1 MADPRQSLAH
11 AMRFHVLTLF
21 PAMFDSYL
29 GEGILARAQDRRVVS
44 VNLHNIRDYTHDRH
58 RTVDDYPYGGG
69 PGMVMKPAPLFEAVE
84 SIRASG
90 ELSSSSPV
98 ILLTPQGRRFTQSVA
113 EELSAHDELALI
125 CGRYEGVDER
135 VAQRLST
142 DSISIGDYV
151 LGGGELAA
159 MVIIEAV
166 SRLLP
171 DVMGSA
177 ESPAND
183 SFTTGLLQH
192 PVYTRPE
199 TYREWKVPKILLSGH
214 HAEIARWQRRE
225 SLRRTYLNRPDL
237 LELLPDGELSEDDIR
252 FLRDLTHGERQQK
265 IPE

>member
-1 MADPRQSLAH
+1 
-11 AMRFHVLTLF
+11 MRFHVLTLF
-21 PAMFDSYL
+21 PAMFGSYL
-29 GEGILARAQDRRVVS
+29 GEGILARAQDRDVVS
-44 VNLHNIRDYTHDRH
+44 VNLHDIRDHTHDRH

-84 SIRASG
+84 AIRASG
-90 ELSSSSPV
+90 ELVESSPV
-98 ILLTPQGRRFTQSVA
+98 ILLTPQGRTFTQAVA
-113 EELSAHDELALI
+113 EELASHDELALV

-135 VAQRLST
+135 VALHLAT

-171 DVMGSA
+171 GVVGSA

-192 PVYTRPE
+192 PIYTRPA
-199 TYREWKVPKILLSGH
+199 TFRDWDVPEILLSGH

-225 SLRRTYLNRPDL
+225 SLRRTLLNRPDL
-237 LELLPDGELSEDDIR
+237 LENLPDGELSEDDLR
-252 FLRDLTHGERQQK
+252 LLRDLYLDM
-265 IPE
+265 

>member
-1 MADPRQSLAH
+1 
-11 AMRFHVLTLF
+11 MRFHVLTLF
-21 PAMFDSYL
+21 PEMFASYL
-29 GEGILARAQDRRVVS
+29 GEGILARAQEGKLVS
-44 VNLHNIRDYTHDRH
+44 VSLHDIRDYTHDRH

-69 PGMVMKPAPLFEAVE
+69 PGMVMKPTPPFEAVE
-84 SIRASG
+84 TIRDSG
-90 ELSSSSPV
+90 ELAGSSPV
-98 ILLTPQGRRFTQSVA
+98 ILLTPQGRTFTQVVA
-113 EELSAHDELALI
+113 EELASHSEIALI

-135 VAQRLST
+135 VADHLAT

-171 DVMGSA
+171 GVVGSA

-192 PVYTRPE
+192 PIYTRPASF
-199 TYREWKVPKILLSGH
+199 RDWDVPEILLSGH

-225 SLRRTYLNRPDL
+225 SLRRTFLNRPDL
-237 LELLPDGELSEDDIR
+237 LDRLPDGALSEDDVR
-252 FLRDLTHGERQQK
+252 FLEELSGPRNS
-265 IPE
+265 

>member
-1 MADPRQSLAH
+1 
-11 AMRFHVLTLF
+11 MRFHILTLF
-21 PAMFDSYL
+21 PEMFASYL
-29 GEGILARAQDRRVVS
+29 GEGILARAQEGKLVS
-44 VNLHNIRDYTHDRH
+44 VNLHDIRDYTHDRH

-84 SIRASG
+84 TIRDSG
-90 ELSSSSPV
+90 ELAGSSPV
-98 ILLTPQGRRFTQSVA
+98 ILLTPQGRTFTQVVA
-113 EELSAHDELALI
+113 EELASHPEIALV

-135 VAQRLST
+135 VVRHLAT

-171 DVMGSA
+171 GVVGSA

-192 PVYTRPE
+192 PIYTRPASF
-199 TYREWKVPKILLSGH
+199 RDWDVPEILLSGH

-225 SLRRTYLNRPDL
+225 SLRRTFLNRPDL
-237 LELLPDGELSEDDIR
+237 LDRLPDDALSEDDIR
-252 FLRDLTHGERQQK
+252 FLEELSSPRDS
-265 IPE
+265 

>member
-1 MADPRQSLAH
+1 
-11 AMRFHVLTLF
+11 
-21 PAMFDSYL
+21 MFGSYL
-29 GEGILARAQDRRVVS
+29 GEGILARALERRVVS
-44 VNLHNIRDYTHDRH
+44 VNLHDIRDYTHDRH

-69 PGMVMKPAPLFEAVE
+69 PGMVMKPGPLFEAVE

-90 ELSSSSPV
+90 EMGDSSPV
-98 ILLTPQGRRFTQSVA
+98 ILLTPQGRTFTQSVA
-113 EELSAHDELALI
+113 EELASQDELALI

-135 VAQRLST
+135 VAQRLAT

-159 MVIIEAV
+159 MAIIESV

-171 DVMGSA
+171 GVVGSA

-192 PVYTRPE
+192 PIYTRPE
-199 TYREWKVPKILLSGH
+199 TYREWNVPEILLSGH
-214 HAEIARWQRRE
+214 HAEIARWRRRE

-237 LELLPDGELSEDDIR
+237 LDRLPEGELSEEDMR
-252 FLRDLTHGERQQK
+252 FLKDLAQGE
-265 IPE
+265 